1 MENTTELQ
9 KPNVEAEVYNNN
21 RKCDWIY
28 TYTYTPINKIKTVQQ
43 KLSTIDWPREQRKP
57 KIISTR
63 TKLIKVQPENKTK
76 ARCQLGDKAM
86 KIKLTNILR
95 GKERKKRKQE

>member
-1 MENTTELQ
+1 MDKERKMWEKKENSTELQ

-28 TYTYTPINKIKTVQQ
+28 TYAYTLVSKIKTVQQ
-43 KLSTIDWPREQRKP
+43 KISTIDWPGEQMKP

-63 TKLIKVQPENKTK
+63 TKLIKAQ
-76 ARCQLGDKAM
+76 
-86 KIKLTNILR
+86 I
-95 GKERKKRKQE
+95 GKQS